1 VAATSETGAA
11 QGEASTGRILVVDDD
26 EAILR
31 AFTKI
36 LQTAGHRV
44 EVAGDGVA
52 AAEKVKNSYDV
63 IVSDIAMPGLDG
75 VGLLRRIRQH
85 DLDVPVILVTGQPQ
99 LETAMQAVG
108 LGAYKYLS
116 KPVPMAAL
124 LEAVREALQLHRMAR
139 LKREAV
145 GLLGQLKMQLG
156 DRAGLEARFELALEG
171 VWMAYQPIVSWPDKS
186 VFAFECLLRSDEP
199 TLASPLEVLDA
210 AERLEKLHV
219 LGRRLRE
226 RSVPPLLNGTAA
238 CLFVNLHS
246 SDLLDER
253 LYDPDAPLSRVA
265 SRVVLEITERA
276 SLDDIKDVTGRA
288 ARLREMGFRIAI
300 DDLGAGYAGL
310 NSFAQLNPEF
320 VKLDMSLVRNVN
332 KEPTKRK
339 LIASMTGLCRDIG
352 IRSIAEG
359 VETAEERDV
368 LIEAGCDF
376 LQGYLFAKPA
386 RALPKVLW

>member
-1 VAATSETGAA
+1 VAETWETGAA
-11 QGEASTGRILVVDDD
+11 EGGALTGRILVVDDD

-36 LQTAGHRV
+36 LQTAGHQV
-44 EVAGDGVA
+44 EVAEDGVA
-52 AAEKVKNSYDV
+52 AAEKAKNSYDV

-99 LETAMQAVG
+99 LETAMAAVG

-124 LEAVREALQLHRMAR
+124 LEAVRDALQMHRMAR

-145 GLLGQLKMQLG
+145 GLLGELKMQIG

-171 VWMAYQPIVSWPDKS
+171 LWMAYQPIVSWTGKS
-186 VFAFECLLRSDEP
+186 VLAYECLLRSDEP
-199 TLASPLEVLDA
+199 SLPSPLEVLDA
-210 AERLEKLHV
+210 AERLGKLNV

-226 RSVPPLLNGTAA
+226 RSVPPLLNQSAP

-246 SDLLDER
+246 TDLLDER
-253 LYDPDAPLSRVA
+253 LFDPEAPLSQVA

-276 SLDDIKDVTGRA
+276 SLDEIKDVTGRA

-320 VKLDMSLVRNVN
+320 VKLDMSLVRNVH

-352 IRSIAEG
+352 IRAIAEG
-359 VETAEERDV
+359 VETAEEREV
-368 LIEAGCDF
+368 LLEAGCDL
-376 LQGYLFAKPA
+376 LQGYLFARPA
-386 RALPKVLW
+386 RSLPPVRW

>member
-1 VAATSETGAA
+1 VAAASEPGAA
-11 QGEASTGRILVVDDD
+11 EGQPLTGRILVVDDD

-31 AFTKI
+31 AFAKI
-36 LQTAGHRV
+36 LQTAGHQV
-44 EVAGDGVA
+44 EVAEDGIA
-52 AAEKVKNSYDV
+52 AASKVKNSYDV
-63 IVSDIAMPGLDG
+63 VVSDIAMPGLDG
-75 VGLLRRIRQH
+75 MGLLRLIRQH

-124 LEAVREALQLHRMAR
+124 LEAVRDALQLHRMAK

-145 GLLGQLKMQLG
+145 GLLGQLKMQIG
-156 DRAGLEARFELALEG
+156 DRAGLEARFEVALEG
-171 VWMAYQPIVSWPDKS
+171 LWMAYQPIVSWSGKS
-186 VFAFECLLRSDEP
+186 ILAYECLLRSDEP
-199 TLASPLEVLDA
+199 TLSTPLAVIDA
-210 AERLEKLHV
+210 AERLDKLHT

-226 RSVPPLLNGTAA
+226 RSVPPLVEGTAP

-246 SDLLDER
+246 SDLLDDR
-253 LYDPDAPLSRVA
+253 LYDAEAPLSRVA
-265 SRVVLEITERA
+265 PRVVLEITERA
-276 SLDDIKDVTGRA
+276 SLDEIKDVTGRA
-288 ARLREMGFRIAI
+288 ARLRAMGFRIAI

-320 VKLDMSLVRNVN
+320 VKLDMSLVRNVH

-339 LIASMTGLCRDIG
+339 LIASMTGLCKDIG
-352 IRSIAEG
+352 IRAIAEG
-359 VETAEERDV
+359 VETPEERDV
-368 LIEAGCDF
+368 LVEVGCDL

-386 RALPKVLW
+386 RALPPVRW

>member
-1 VAATSETGAA
+1 MAAASEKGAA
-11 QGEASTGRILVVDDD
+11 EGEPLTGRILVVDDD

-36 LQTAGHRV
+36 LQTAGHQV
-44 EVAGDGVA
+44 EVAEDGMA

-75 VGLLRRIRQH
+75 MGLLRRIRQH

-124 LEAVREALQLHRMAR
+124 LDAVREALQLHRMAR
-139 LKREAV
+139 VRREAV
-145 GLLGQLKMQLG
+145 GLLGQLKMQIG
-156 DRAGLEARFELALEG
+156 DRAGLEARFEVALEAL
-171 VWMAYQPIVSWPDKS
+171 WMAYQPIVSWSGKS
-186 VFAFECLLRSDEP
+186 VLAFECLLRSDEP
-199 TLASPLEVLDA
+199 TLATPLVVIDA
-210 AERLEKLHV
+210 AERLDKLHV

-226 RSVPPLLNGTAA
+226 RSVPPLLDGTAPM
-238 CLFVNLHS
+238 LFVNLHS
-246 SDLLDER
+246 ADLLDEQ
-253 LYDPDAPLSRVA
+253 LYDPEAPLSQCA

-276 SLDDIKDVTGRA
+276 SLDEIKDVTGRA

-320 VKLDMSLVRNVN
+320 VKLDMSLVRNVH

-368 LIEAGCDF
+368 LLEAGCDL
-376 LQGYLFAKPA
+376 LQGYLFAKPS
-386 RALPKVLW
+386 RALPSVRW